1 MILLFWAGYLVITLA
16 VGFVTSLLIP
26 SPVWQLT
33 AWGFAS
39 SVLLLALSR
48 LLHRGSDDR
57 AAPADAPS
65 GFGLNA
71 LAVGLLIGMASF
83 AVHLAVV
90 RTFGGPIRFERVA
103 GVGAVATGAYFLRF
117 LATSCMEEIGF
128 RGYPLRRLEPAIGS
142 WPAVIVTAVVFGLS
156 HLSYGWDL
164 QTIALGVI
172 PGGLLWGMSALAT
185 RGLAV
190 PIGLHAAWNFAGWT
204 AGSRSEV
211 GLFRMI
217 VSDEAGGWR
226 SGCSTAAIGVE
237 TRALCRAERSR
248 YPSVIP
254 SASAASRRAGE
265 SIASGSGFP
274 NTRGID
280 SSSARRTKRTV
291 VCQSPQNRDHQR
303 RPAAPES
310 HTRRAMGWVRSRRR
324 EATSSGA
331 TSSRC
336 RVAGSQ
342 RSARSALAGPSTTGT
357 TASRRPARVR
367 CRSSIERP
375 RQGWIISASACAGL
389 SAR

>member
-1 MILLFWAGYLVITLA
+1 MTQLPSTRTPPSVILLFWAGYLVITLA
-16 VGFVTSLLIP
+16 VGFITSLLIP
-26 SPVWQLT
+26 SQVWQLT
-33 AWGFAS
+33 AWGFVS

-57 AAPADAPS
+57 DAPADAQS
-65 GFGLNA
+65 GFGLTA
-71 LAVGLLIGMASF
+71 LAVGLLIGMVSF

-217 VSDEAGGWR
+217 VSDEAG
-226 SGCSTAAIGVE
+226 A
-237 TRALCRAERSR
+237 RAQQVGTISYLA
-248 YPSVIP
+248 VFGTLTLGFWLLH
-254 SASAASRRAGE
+254 RR
-265 SIASGSGFP
+265 
-274 NTRGID
+274 N
-280 SSSARRTKRTV
+280 
-291 VCQSPQNRDHQR
+291 
-303 RPAAPES
+303 
-310 HTRRAMGWVRSRRR
+310 RRR
-324 EATSSGA
+324 D
-331 TSSRC
+331 
-336 RVAGSQ
+336 AGT
-342 RSARSALAGPSTTGT
+342 L
-357 TASRRPARVR
+357 
-367 CRSSIERP
+367 P
-375 RQGWIISASACAGL
+375 R
-389 SAR
+389 